1 MGSIKA
7 GAWIVLVGLV
17 SVFVIFVLMVFVA
30 DKLNIKSEGLTMA
43 FFIFLPILLGGI
55 FTAFIWN
62 KMRFKGNVQ
71 TGDVMGNGRNST
83 LRN

>member
-1 MGSIKA
+1 VL
-7 GAWIVLVGLV
+7 IVLTGVVIIFAIFMLI
-17 SVFVIFVLMVFVA
+17 VFVV
-30 DKLNIKSEGLTMA
+30 DKMNIKSGWPTIVLLL
-43 FFIFLPILLGGI
+43 FISILLGGI